1 MKYLASFFRGR
12 LKYRLV
18 ITTIVHA
25 QKSLPYSFTKMLSH
39 TWFRWLFGLCLVFL
53 LGLTITKAGKESQNN
68 ELI

>member
-25 QKSLPYSFTKMLSH
+25 QKSLPWLHQDVISH
-39 TWFRWLFGLCLVFL
+39 VVSLVAWTMLVF
-53 LGLTITKAGKESQNN
+53 SPRSDHH
-68 ELI
+68 

>member
-25 QKSLPYSFTKMLSH
+25 QKSLPWLHQDVVSHVVSLVAWTMLVVSPRSDH
-39 TWFRWLFGLCLVFL
+39 H
-53 LGLTITKAGKESQNN
+53 
-68 ELI
+68 